1 VLGFIATSLVFSFL
15 LSPEAVKSLEKPLK
29 GLREIWFAAAFV
41 CIGLE
46 TRLGDLFKLGGGR
59 PALAFLGGQFVNIL
73 WTLLLAWLL
82 FGKHLS

>member
-1 VLGFIATSLVFSFL
+1 FL
-15 LSPEAVKSLEKPLK
+15 LSPEIAKACDKPLK

-46 TRLGDLFKLGGGR
+46 TRLADLAKLGGGR
-59 PALAFLGGQFVNIL
+59 PALAFLCGQGINVL

-82 FGKHLS
+82 FGNA